1 MTEKHI
7 EIFLTKLKE
16 RDAEA
21 INILTHMVNLTLE
34 LAEARSK
41 GESPDEDLDYWDYRA
56 DVDTCFDDLA
66 ENLEKI
72 LK

>member
-7 EIFLTKLKE
+7 EIFITKLKE

-21 INILTHMVNLTLE
+21 INVLTHMVNLTLE
-34 LAEARSK
+34 LAKARSEN
-41 GESPDEDLDYWDYRA
+41 ESPDENMDYWDYRA
-56 DVDTCFDDLA
+56 DVDACFDDLA
-66 ENLEKI
+66 DELGVI